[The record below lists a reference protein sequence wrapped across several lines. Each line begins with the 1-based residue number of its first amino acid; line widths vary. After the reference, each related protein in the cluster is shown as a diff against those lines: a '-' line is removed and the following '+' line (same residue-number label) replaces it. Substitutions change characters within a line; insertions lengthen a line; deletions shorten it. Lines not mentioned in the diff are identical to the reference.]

1 MLTARVPAVS
11 ETACKFFLKKK
22 YFLQKILIFIV
33 KLYIYIKEKKRDICL
48 LPGFSS
54 RRGGSGWERPSG
66 SDSRGYNIAIERAN
80 FKLKPFNYQLFL
92 FIQTMLLFF
101 LSYMRATTPSPTQA
115 QRGPSRMA
123 RSTLRPST
131 SIALKI

>member
-1 MLTARVPAVS
+1 
-11 ETACKFFLKKK
+11 
-22 YFLQKILIFIV
+22 
-33 KLYIYIKEKKRDICL
+33 
-48 LPGFSS
+48 
-54 RRGGSGWERPSG
+54 
-66 SDSRGYNIAIERAN
+66 
-80 FKLKPFNYQLFL
+80 
-92 FIQTMLLFF
+92 MLLFF